1 MGNAVNHTAHSPSHL
16 QTGEDLPVSAQGA
29 QAPATLCASQTADVM
44 APAPGVGAG
53 WGYNICKCLSSV
65 IGSTSSVVNTM
76 FKHPSPVCFMYLP
89 FSFTAA

>member
-44 APAPGVGAG
+44 ALGITPRWLNGPH
-53 WGYNICKCLSSV
+53 SV
-65 IGSTSSVVNTM
+65 RG
-76 FKHPSPVCFMYLP
+76 PSHVMKILGG
-89 FSFTAA
+89 T